1 MHEGAWLV
9 GYRHCVG
16 KAAFSKFQVPMGDP
30 ACFPWHEVAKLQHYW
45 LEADALFKL
54 LQVREASM
62 RYRSRGSQ
70 E

>member
-1 MHEGAWLV
+1 
-9 GYRHCVG
+9 
-16 KAAFSKFQVPMGDP
+16 MGDP